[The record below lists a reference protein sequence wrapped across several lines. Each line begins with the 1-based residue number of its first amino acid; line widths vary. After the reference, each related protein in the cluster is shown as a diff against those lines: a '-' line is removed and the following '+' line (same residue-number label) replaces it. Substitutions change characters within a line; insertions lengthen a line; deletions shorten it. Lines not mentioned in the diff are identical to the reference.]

1 MEKNDADIFLKQGVP
16 INALMYA
23 DDLILISESKEGLQ
37 KQINKLSECCDKWKL
52 EVNVKK
58 IENYDVKTLLKQNS
72 E

>member
-1 MEKNDADIFLKQGVP
+1 MNGKNDTDIFLKQGEP

-37 KQINKLSECCDKWKL
+37 KQINKLSEYCDKWKL

-58 IENYDVKTLLKQNS
+58 SKIKVTTLSKQNS